1 MVDKGPNLKKINT
14 IVWIIA
20 GVLTIFLTIYT
31 FFIFSDL
38 SDAIGGLNIP

>member
-1 MVDKGPNLKKINT
+1 MSKKIEKGSDSLSKTNK

-31 FFIFSDL
+31 FFVIYDMRNL
-38 SDAIGGLNIP
+38 VP